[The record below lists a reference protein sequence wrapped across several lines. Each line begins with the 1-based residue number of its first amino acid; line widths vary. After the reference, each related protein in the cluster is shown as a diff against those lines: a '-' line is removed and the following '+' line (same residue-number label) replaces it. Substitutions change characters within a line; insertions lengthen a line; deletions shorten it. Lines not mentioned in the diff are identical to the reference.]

1 MTNEVKTLLN
11 EEMNRISALRLM
23 QNNIYSLLG
32 NLDPNQL
39 KKVIKKQILGLKE
52 GTLCLAD
59 LLLANEMEVS
69 ESSLISKKMI

>member
-23 QNNIYSLLG
+23 QNNVYSLSG

-52 GTLCLAD
+52 DTLGLAD